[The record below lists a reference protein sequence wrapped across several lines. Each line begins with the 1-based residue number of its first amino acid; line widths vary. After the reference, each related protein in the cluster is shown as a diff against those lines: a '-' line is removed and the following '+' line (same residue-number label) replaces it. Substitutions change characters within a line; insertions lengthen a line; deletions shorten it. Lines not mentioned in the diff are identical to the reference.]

1 MTDKLTLFQFFDVN
15 KHWITLNINSISV
28 VYYNK
33 IYLDDGTYI
42 RITDEV
48 KENLFD
54 WLMKNGEIY
63 RFDEQSRVFCKL
75 EDNNDR

>member
-1 MTDKLTLFQFFDVN
+1 MTDKLTLFQFFDVD

-28 VYYNK
+28 VYYDK

-63 RFDEQSRVFCKL
+63 RFDERNKAFCKM
-75 EDNNDR
+75 EDNK